1 MITDRQTHTHRQT
14 DMLITILRS
23 PNGGEVI
30 MEYTGMQLMSMPVRY
45 LDFPVYVP
53 VPVRVFGIL
62 IKFSISFKTI
72 VLV

>member
-1 MITDRQTHTHRQT
+1 
-14 DMLITILRS
+14 
-23 PNGGEVI
+23 
-30 MEYTGMQLMSMPVRY
+30 MQLMSMPVRY
-45 LDFPVYVP
+45 LDFSVYVP

>member
-1 MITDRQTHTHRQT
+1 
-14 DMLITILRS
+14 MLITILRS

-30 MEYTGMQLMSMPVRY
+30 IEYTGMQLMSMPVRY

-53 VPVRVFGIL
+53 VGLPVRVFGIL